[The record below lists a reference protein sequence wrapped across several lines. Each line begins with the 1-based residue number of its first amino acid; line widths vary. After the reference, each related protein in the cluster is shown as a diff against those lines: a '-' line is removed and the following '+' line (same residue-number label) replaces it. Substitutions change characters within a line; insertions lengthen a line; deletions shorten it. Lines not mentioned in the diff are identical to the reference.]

1 MPREREIVHVP
12 NFWTQNAESVSKFS
26 ADSKFKYISKLR
38 NLLYRLLKSANLRYF
53 SSRPN
58 LWTGKLVHPFLIFC
72 FLHSRIT
79 WIYQVS
85 KNKRRRE
92 REELRCVWDFSVSG
106 SHTCLFN
113 LLSRL
118 FSGMLHKTPS
128 KSSLEGS
135 IAWHKIKRTS
145 EVKLHKPFQ
154 HCKILLT
161 LLLINMLGLVKKL
174 KENYGENIATYLNP
188 LTPRSDQHGT
198 SPYNILTLS
207 SKQVMRIFRLIK

>member
-1 MPREREIVHVP
+1 MYWSLLVRHITVQTGSKCIFIAAKHCQVP

-26 ADSKFKYISKLR
+26 VDSKLKYISKLR
-38 NLLYRLLKSANLRYF
+38 NLFYRFLKSANLHYF
-53 SSRPN
+53 SLRPN
-58 LWTGKLVHPFLIFC
+58 LWMGKLVHPFLIFC

-85 KNKRRRE
+85 NGKRRRE

-118 FSGMLHKTPS
+118 FSGMLHNAPS

-135 IAWHKIKRTS
+135 IAWHSKES
-145 EVKLHKPFQ
+145 LGCFE
-154 HCKILLT
+154 
-161 LLLINMLGLVKKL
+161 LLIRSREPL
-174 KENYGENIATYLNP
+174 K
-188 LTPRSDQHGT
+188 
-198 SPYNILTLS
+198 
-207 SKQVMRIFRLIK
+207 

>member
-1 MPREREIVHVP
+1 MTLPDALLIIGQTYYCSNWLQMYLYRSYALPREREIVHVP
-12 NFWTQNAESVSKFS
+12 NFWTQNAGSVSKFS

-85 KNKRRRE
+85 KSKRRRE
-92 REELRCVWDFSVSG
+92 REELRCVWDFSVSE

-118 FSGMLHKTPS
+118 FSGMLHKAPS

-135 IAWHKIKRTS
+135 IAWHPKES
-145 EVKLHKPFQ
+145 LGCFE
-154 HCKILLT
+154 
-161 LLLINMLGLVKKL
+161 LLIRSQEPL
-174 KENYGENIATYLNP
+174 K
-188 LTPRSDQHGT
+188 
-198 SPYNILTLS
+198 
-207 SKQVMRIFRLIK
+207 

>member
-85 KNKRRRE
+85 NGKRRRE

>member
-38 NLLYRLLKSANLRYF
+38 NLFYRLLKSANLRYF

-58 LWTGKLVHPFLIFC
+58 LWMGKLVYPFLIFC

-85 KNKRRRE
+85 NGKRRRE
-92 REELRCVWDFSVSG
+92 REKLRCVWDFSVSG

-118 FSGMLHKTPS
+118 FSGMLHKAPS
-128 KSSLEGS
+128 KSSLEHRLTFERKFRLLWV
-135 IAWHKIKRTS
+135 ANKIMRTS

-174 KENYGENIATYLNP
+174 KENYGEKN
-188 LTPRSDQHGT
+188 
-198 SPYNILTLS
+198 YNLS
-207 SKQVMRIFRLIK
+207 